1 MPAVHA
7 GERPLENTLL
17 IGLSR
22 QTALLRDL
30 DVIANNVANVNTNGF
45 KADAAIFEEYLMPV
59 ARANNFRPRD
69 NLLSYV
75 QDRGT
80 WIDFSG
86 GAVQQTGNPLDVA
99 IDGDAYLVVQTARG
113 QRYTRNGALKINAQ
127 GELVTTEGDR
137 VLGDGGPIV
146 LQRDDIGVTIN
157 AEGSVSVQ
165 SGADATQDITRG
177 KLRLVS
183 FAQPQLL
190 RKDGS
195 STFSTPDEM
204 QPGPPRGARII
215 QGALERSNV
224 KPVVEMTRMI
234 EVNRTYAL
242 IAGLMQNQSDLR
254 KSAIQQL
261 AEVPT

>member
-1 MPAVHA
+1 
-7 GERPLENTLL
+7 LENTLL

-30 DVIANNVANVNTNGF
+30 DVIANNVANVNTTGF
-45 KADAAIFEEYLMPV
+45 KADSAIFEEYLMPV

-80 WIDFSG
+80 WIDFSA

-113 QRYTRNGALKINAQ
+113 QRYTRNGSLKINAQ

-146 LQRDDIGVTIN
+146 LQRDDIGVSIN

-165 SGADATQDITRG
+165 SGTDPTQDITRG

-183 FAQPQLL
+183 FAQPQRL

-195 STFSTPDEM
+195 STLSAPDDM

-215 QGALERSNV
+215 QNAIERSNV

-234 EVNRTYAL
+234 EVNRTYSL

-254 KSAIQQL
+254 KTAIQQL

>member
-1 MPAVHA
+1 M
-7 GERPLENTLL
+7 LENTML

-22 QTALLRDL
+22 QTALLRDM
-30 DVIANNVANVNTNGF
+30 DVIANNVANINTNGF
-45 KADAAIFEEYLMPV
+45 KADSAIFEEYLMPV
-59 ARANNFRPRD
+59 ARANNFRPPD
-69 NLLSYV
+69 NFLSYV

-86 GAVQQTGNPLDVA
+86 GSVQQTSNPLDLV
-99 IDGDAYLVVQTARG
+99 IDGDAYFVVQTARG
-113 QRYTRNGALKINAQ
+113 QRYTRNGSFKINPQ
-127 GELVTTEGDR
+127 GEIVTSEGDR

-146 LQRDDIGVTIN
+146 IQQDDRSVNIN
-157 AEGSVSVQ
+157 PEGTVSVQ
-165 SGADATQDITRG
+165 SGTDTTQDVTRG
-177 KLRLVS
+177 KLRLVR

-190 RKDGS
+190 RKDGAS
-195 STFSTPDEM
+195 SFAAPDGV
-204 QPGPPRGARII
+204 QPGPPGRARVV
-215 QGALERSNV
+215 QGAIEHSNV

-261 AEVPT
+261 SEVPT

>member
-1 MPAVHA
+1 
-7 GERPLENTLL
+7 LENTLL

-22 QTALLRDL
+22 QTTLLRDL
-30 DVIANNVANVNTNGF
+30 EVIANNVANVNTNGF
-45 KADAAIFEEYLMPV
+45 KADSAIFEEYLMPV
-59 ARANNFRPRD
+59 ARANSFRPRD

-80 WIDFSG
+80 WIDFSS
-86 GAVQQTGNPLDVA
+86 GAVQQTGNPLDIA

-113 QRYTRNGALKINAQ
+113 QRYTRNGALKINGV
-127 GELVTTEGDR
+127 GELVTSEGDR

-146 LQRDDIGVTIN
+146 LQQDDIGVTIN
-157 AEGSVSVQ
+157 AQGTVSVQ
-165 SGADATQDITRG
+165 SGADATQDIERG
-177 KLRLVS
+177 RLRLVS

-190 RKDGS
+190 NKDGS

-204 QPGPPRGARII
+204 PPGPPGGARII

-254 KSAIQQL
+254 RTSIERL
-261 AEVPT
+261 AEVPST